1 MGQSTSFTKKELA
14 KIYPQRNR
22 EFFTFLPFLVDH
34 GIESFTRGLFDF
46 AAPFNDFHHL
56 PVVILSPLL

>member
-14 KIYPQRNR
+14 KVYTRCNT

-34 GIESFTRGLFDF
+34 GIESFSRGLFDF
-46 AAPFNDFHHL
+46 AALFNDFRHL
-56 PVVILSPLL
+56 PVVILSPFL